1 MQHQGA
7 ADLATHVAARDKVA
21 QMMRC
26 SLIQQLGWR
35 REFAVLIHTDHYTTT
50 ALFFRTAL
58 FYAKF
63 HALLLLK
70 SHFQMPDYPHTQ
82 HIKSK
87 PLRTGIFHRT
97 LVSEFAANGLLVF
110 AVLLGIIVVSQLIR
124 LLSDAVSGVIAVDGV
139 LALLGF
145 SAMNYLPVLLSIS
158 LFISILLA
166 LSRCYR
172 DSEMVVWFGS
182 GIGLTRWIRPVLW
195 YALPVVG
202 LIGLLSLVL
211 SPWSLHKADE
221 FKRKLES
228 RDDVTA
234 ATPGLFRES
243 KQADRVYFIDNVDVG
258 TNRVGN
264 IFVQS
269 EQNGKLGTMAAKQGL
284 QETAPNGDR
293 FLVLLNGT
301 RYEGTPGQRDYRIVE
316 FERYAMRI
324 DSAPVKQSE
333 QQMRTMTTLELWRN
347 PTSWHLSEL
356 EWRIG
361 LPISALILALLAI
374 PLSFVNPR
382 AGRSL
387 NLILAIVL
395 YMLYNNMI
403 SVTNTWVGQGKL
415 SPGMGLWG
423 IHAAMLAITLLM
435 FYHRM
440 TLFSLRRWLV
450 KDRPDPEASSRSPA
464 SPDDRMIGSPSD
476 AAERVEK

>member
-1 MQHQGA
+1 
-7 ADLATHVAARDKVA
+7 
-21 QMMRC
+21 
-26 SLIQQLGWR
+26 
-35 REFAVLIHTDHYTTT
+35 
-50 ALFFRTAL
+50 
-58 FYAKF
+58 
-63 HALLLLK
+63 
-70 SHFQMPDYPHTQ
+70 MPDYPQTH

-87 PLRTGIFHRT
+87 PLRSGIFHRS
-97 LVSEFAANGLLVF
+97 LVSEFASNGLLVF

-124 LLSDAVSGVIAVDGV
+124 LLSEAVSGLIAVDGV
-139 LALLGF
+139 MALLGF

-158 LFISILLA
+158 LFISILLT

-172 DSEMVVWFGS
+172 DSEMVVWFCS

-202 LIGLLSLVL
+202 MIAVLSLVL
-211 SPWSLHKADE
+211 SPWALRKADE
-221 FKRKLES
+221 FKTKLES
-228 RDDVTA
+228 RDDVTS

-243 KQADRVYFIDNVDVG
+243 RQADRVYFIDNVDAG
-258 TNRVGN
+258 SNRVGN

-284 QETAPNGDR
+284 QETLPNGDR

-316 FERYAMRI
+316 FQRYAMRI
-324 DSAPVKQSE
+324 DAAPVRQAAPQVK
-333 QQMRTMTTLELWRN
+333 TMTTLELWRN
-347 PTSWHLSEL
+347 PTTWNLSEL

-361 LPISALILALLAI
+361 LPLSAAILALLAI
-374 PLSFVNPR
+374 PLGYVNPR

-415 SPGMGLWG
+415 SPGIGLWG
-423 IHAAMLAITLLM
+423 IHAVMLTITLLM
-435 FYHRM
+435 FYRRM
-440 TLFSLRRWLV
+440 ALYSLRRALTKKNIHPEV
-450 KDRPDPEASSRSPA
+450 SLPDSPA
-464 SPDDRMIGSPSD
+464 SVGEETITPSPSGGE
-476 AAERVEK
+476 ERSEEPR